1 MSIEH
6 KARFPLDLMCLQL
19 ESMKVIKKCKIR
31 LKNNMVV
38 IRPNK
43 NIMKK
48 SLYIILQFYGIIYQ
62 QTYKQQHPYVNLNLN
77 ASNIS
82 IKPQRDRLFKINMN
96 ILNNTNLIYYL
107 FIFIVYLYVL

>member
-1 MSIEH
+1 MFYKATSNSTDTTVVNLKLLAYPSRIMSIEH
-6 KARFPLDLMCLQL
+6 KERFPQDLMCLQL

-48 SLYIILQFYGIIYQ
+48 SFAYNSEILWNNLPTIYQ
-62 QTYKQQHPYVNLNLN
+62 QT
-77 ASNIS
+77 
-82 IKPQRDRLFKINMN
+82 
-96 ILNNTNLIYYL
+96 
-107 FIFIVYLYVL
+107 